1 MLCMKL
7 PCVKTDSRAFW
18 LRVLQASGC
27 IGDGGSSSCSTSL
40 PARMARGKKAHP
52 ARRGELP
59 LLCQDFASTRVGATQ
74 LCPPLPM
81 AGLLLHMPLC
91 VLPELCRALC
101 FQAQVC
107 PSHWRRAGCC
117 GRAGG
122 GACRGAVRTS
132 PPQTAEGHQ
141 AKACQPRGGPKPPSA
156 ERAAVWTGSRS
167 SCSFRQANWALQKR
181 TLVPGSDGTGRDS
194 N

>member
-1 MLCMKL
+1 MLCVKL
-7 PCVKTDSRAFW
+7 PCIKTDSRAFW
-18 LRVLQASGC
+18 LRVLPASGC

-59 LLCQDFASTRVGATQ
+59 LLCQDFAGTRVGATQ

-101 FQAQVC
+101 FQAAGLSFPVEASRLLWKSRRGSMQGGSPNVSSANSRR
-107 PSHWRRAGCC
+107 PSSKGLPAK
-117 GRAGG
+117 
-122 GACRGAVRTS
+122 RG
-132 PPQTAEGHQ
+132 PQ
-141 AKACQPRGGPKPPSA
+141 
-156 ERAAVWTGSRS
+156 AAFG
-167 SCSFRQANWALQKR
+167 
-181 TLVPGSDGTGRDS
+181 
-194 N
+194 